1 MRVLVVEDD
10 ERLLDAIAS
19 VLEDEHYRVDRAD
32 NGHEGFLLASQDCY
46 DLLVLDIMLPAM
58 DGISLIQSLR
68 KRGIHTPCLFL
79 TAKDSVESRVRGLDA
94 GADDYLVKPFAI
106 DELLARLRALH
117 RRKGTETEAVLGY
130 GGLTLAEQDCEAIYR
145 GSRIKLTTK
154 EYELLAFLIR
164 HKEQIVKR
172 DQVFARVWGMDSEA
186 NETAVDLYV
195 HYLRKKL
202 HSCGCDHYIRTI
214 RSVGYM
220 LKAESVHV

>member
-10 ERLLDAIAS
+10 KRLLDAIAS
-19 VLEDEHYRVDRAD
+19 VLEDEQYQVDCAD
-32 NGHEGFLLASQDCY
+32 NGREGLLLAGQGVY
-46 DLLVLDIMLPAM
+46 DLLILDIMLPAM
-58 DGISLIQSLR
+58 DGISVIQELR
-68 KRGIHTPCLFL
+68 KRGVRTPCLFL

-117 RRKGTETEAVLGY
+117 RRKGQEAEPVLAY
-130 GGLTLAEQDCEAIYR
+130 GGLSLSAQDCEAVC
-145 GSRIKLTTK
+145 GDKTIKLTAK
-154 EYELLAFLIR
+154 EYDLLAFFIR

-172 DQVFARVWGMDSEA
+172 DQVFARVWGMNSEA

-202 HSCGCDHYIRTI
+202 SACGCEHYIRTV